1 MLPSL
6 FISHGS
12 PMLALTPTP
21 AHHFLRELG
30 QTLRPKAVVVVSA
43 HWETPHLQVSSSVKP
58 ITIHDFG
65 GFPDALFA
73 VQYPAPGNPELAQRL
88 MLTCR

>member
-58 ITIHDFG
+58 VTIH
-65 GFPDALFA
+65 
-73 VQYPAPGNPELAQRL
+73 
-88 MLTCR
+88 